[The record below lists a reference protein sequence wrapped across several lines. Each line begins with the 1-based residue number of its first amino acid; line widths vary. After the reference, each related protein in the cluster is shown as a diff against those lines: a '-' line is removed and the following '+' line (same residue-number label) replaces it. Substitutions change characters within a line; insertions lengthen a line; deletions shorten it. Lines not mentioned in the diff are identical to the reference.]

1 MKKIFTLSLLLVM
14 TLLPV
19 MAQPGRYM
27 PRRPSAYGYA
37 HSRPHYDSRV
47 SPYDIYYGLRV
58 GMGLSTVNSDDP
70 YLDGGSVRTGLNLGL
85 IVGFQLVPAT
95 PFYLETGLLYAEK
108 GGKGNYRGDFSYSMN
123 YLEVPFVLKYQHNF
137 DRLTSIQP
145 FFGVYG
151 GVGVGGKIKDF
162 GERVAYSSFSDDA
175 FRRCDGGLRMGCGL
189 QFDHLYA
196 EVGYDLGLANVT
208 RDYFDDAHTGSLFV
222 NVGLNF

>member
-1 MKKIFTLSLLLVM
+1 MKKFLTLSLLIAM
-14 TLLPV
+14 TTLPV

-27 PRRPSAYGYA
+27 PRRPSPYGYA

-47 SPYDIYYGLRV
+47 SPFDIYYGMRV
-58 GMGLSTVNSDDP
+58 GVGLSTVNSDDP

-85 IVGFQLVPAT
+85 TVSFQLVPAT

-108 GGKGNYRGDFSYSMN
+108 GGKGHYQGDFTYSMN
-123 YLEVPFVLKYQHNF
+123 YLEVPFVLKYQYNF